1 MSPTAPGPIAPGPA
15 ASAPTAAGPVTS
27 DPVTSD
33 PAASDPAAGSAAVAG
48 PGSRGP
54 APHGPAARAAG
65 GLLRRAGPAL
75 LGYAAVRLLGTL
87 VLMKWAHLQHRGL
100 WPLLADRWDSGW
112 YLGIADHGYSFAFD
126 ENGPDE
132 SNLAFFPLYPVV
144 VKAVAGVTPGS
155 RASVGVAVAVGC
167 ALLAAWGI
175 FAVGDRLYGARVG
188 TVLAV
193 LWGATPV
200 AVVQWMGYTE
210 SLFTALV
217 AWSLYAVLTDRW
229 VTAGVL
235 CLLAGLTRPTGL
247 ALVAAVCVS
256 AVVAL
261 WRLRRAAVAESTR
274 EPASGGPPAP
284 APTPVSA
291 PAPAP
296 APTTDS
302 TPEPAPE
309 PSPESTPLPATADR
323 DRVRRIVLGVLLAP
337 LGWLGY
343 VGWVGLRLGRADGYF
358 AVQRQWENQW
368 DGGKETLRTLRDLLM
383 YPSHPQL
390 FLVVVALVLI
400 VSVALFI
407 LCAGDRQPLPL
418 LVFSAVLLLI
428 VLGSGGVFFP
438 RARFLLPGFP
448 LLLPLALAIARAHRR
463 VAVLA
468 LAGAAL
474 GSAYFG
480 AYMSLVYGGPP

>member
-1 MSPTAPGPIAPGPA
+1 MA
-15 ASAPTAAGPVTS
+15 
-27 DPVTSD
+27 
-33 PAASDPAAGSAAVAG
+33 
-48 PGSRGP
+48 GP
-54 APHGPAARAAG
+54 APRGPAARAAG
-65 GLLRRAGPAL
+65 ALLRRAGPAL

-126 ENGPDE
+126 ENGSDE

-155 RASVGVAVAVGC
+155 RASVGVVVAVGC

-175 FAVGDRLYGARVG
+175 FAVGERLYGARVG

-235 CLLAGLTRPTGL
+235 CLLSGLTRPTGL

-261 WRLRRAAVAESTR
+261 WRLRRAAAAE
-274 EPASGGPPAP
+274 
-284 APTPVSA
+284 

-296 APTTDS
+296 ASGRPATPARAPAPTVASAPVRTPDS
-302 TPEPAPE
+302 APEPARGPG
-309 PSPESTPLPATADR
+309 PDPAPLAAPLAAPLPADR
-323 DRVRRIVLGVLLAP
+323 DRVRRIVLGALLAP
-337 LGWLGY
+337 LGWLAY

-358 AVQRQWENQW
+358 AVQRQWANQW

-383 YPSHPQL
+383 YPSRPQL

-407 LCAGDRQPLPL
+407 LCVGDRQPLPL

>member
-1 MSPTAPGPIAPGPA
+1 MFPTPTASGPAAATAAPTAP
-15 ASAPTAAGPVTS
+15 SS
-27 DPVTSD
+27 
-33 PAASDPAAGSAAVAG
+33 
-48 PGSRGP
+48 SRGP
-54 APHGPAARAAG
+54 AVRAAG
-65 GLLRRAGPAL
+65 NLLRRAGPAL
-75 LGYAAVRLLGTL
+75 LGYTAVRLLGTL

-100 WPLLADRWDSGW
+100 WPLLANRWDSRW
-112 YLGIADHGYSFAFD
+112 YLGIAEHGYSYAFD
-126 ENGPDE
+126 ENGFNE

-155 RASVGVAVAVGC
+155 RASVGLAVAAGC

-175 FAVGDRLYGARVG
+175 FAVGERLYGARVG

-200 AVVQWMGYTE
+200 AAVQWMGYTE

-217 AWSLYAVLTDRW
+217 AWSLYAVLSDRW
-229 VTAGVL
+229 VAAGAL

-261 WRLRRAAVAESTR
+261 WRVRRAA
-274 EPASGGPPAP
+274 
-284 APTPVSA
+284 
-291 PAPAP
+291 
-296 APTTDS
+296 
-302 TPEPAPE
+302 APE
-309 PSPESTPLPATADR
+309 PVTRTATTTAAPLPPDR
-323 DRVRRIVLGVLLAP
+323 RRVRRIVLGMLLAP
-337 LGWLGY
+337 LGWLAY

-358 AVQRQWENQW
+358 AVQRQWTNQW
-368 DGGKETLRTLRDLLM
+368 DGGEQTLRAFRDTFI
-383 YPSHPQL
+383 YPSHPQF
-390 FLVVVALVLI
+390 FLVVVALVLL
-400 VSVALFI
+400 VSVALYL
-407 LCAGDRQPLPL
+407 LCVCDRQPLPL
-418 LVFSAVLLLI
+418 LVFSGVLLLV

-468 LAGAAL
+468 LSAAAL

-480 AYMSLVYGGPP
+480 AYMTLVYGGPP

>member
-27 DPVTSD
+27 G
-33 PAASDPAAGSAAVAG
+33 PAASDPAAGSAPVAG
-48 PGSRGP
+48 PAPLGP
-54 APHGPAARAAG
+54 APRGPAARAAG
-65 GLLRRAGPAL
+65 DLLRRAGPAL

-112 YLGIADHGYSFAFD
+112 YLGIADHGYSYAFD
-126 ENGPDE
+126 ENGFNE

-188 TVLAV
+188 TVLAM

-229 VTAGVL
+229 VTAGGL

-261 WRLRRAAVAESTR
+261 WRLRRAAVAEPAR

-284 APTPVSA
+284 ALALAPTP
-291 PAPAP
+291 
-296 APTTDS
+296 DS

-309 PSPESTPLPATADR
+309 PSPEPTPLADR
-323 DRVRRIVLGVLLAP
+323 DRVRRIVLGALLAP
-337 LGWLGY
+337 LGWLAY

-358 AVQRQWENQW
+358 AVQRQWDNQW

-418 LVFSAVLLLI
+418 LAFSAVLLLI

>member
-1 MSPTAPGPIAPGPA
+1 MPPTAPGPTASPSTAPGPA
-15 ASAPTAAGPVTS
+15 AVSAP
-27 DPVTSD
+27 
-33 PAASDPAAGSAAVAG
+33 VAG
-48 PGSRGP
+48 PASR
-54 APHGPAARAAG
+54 GPAARAAG
-65 GLLRRAGPAL
+65 DLLRRAGPAL
-75 LGYAAVRLLGTL
+75 LGYTAVRLLGTL

-100 WPLLADRWDSGW
+100 WPLLADRWDSRW
-112 YLGIADHGYSFAFD
+112 YLGIADHGYAYAFD
-126 ENGPDE
+126 ADGFNE

-155 RASVGVAVAVGC
+155 RASVGVVVAVGC

-175 FAVGDRLYGARVG
+175 FAVGDRLHGARVG

-200 AVVQWMGYTE
+200 ALVQWMGYTE

-217 AWSLYAVLTDRW
+217 AWSLYAVLADRW
-229 VTAGVL
+229 VAAGVL

-247 ALVAAVCVS
+247 AQVAAVCVS

-261 WRLRRAAVAESTR
+261 WRLRRAALVP
-274 EPASGGPPAP
+274 EPADSGAPPAP
-284 APTPVSA
+284 ESVPGRA
-291 PAPAP
+291 
-296 APTTDS
+296 
-302 TPEPAPE
+302 PEPAPE
-309 PSPESTPLPATADR
+309 PAPLAADR
-323 DRVRRIVLGVLLAP
+323 DRVRRIVLGALLAP
-337 LGWLGY
+337 LGWLAY

-368 DGGKETLRTLRDLLM
+368 DGGRETLRTLRDLLM

-407 LCAGDRQPLPL
+407 LCVGDRQPLPL
-418 LVFSAVLLLI
+418 LVFSAALLLI

>member
-15 ASAPTAAGPVTS
+15 APAPTAAGPVTS
-27 DPVTSD
+27 G
-33 PAASDPAAGSAAVAG
+33 PAASGPAAGSAPVAG
-48 PGSRGP
+48 P
-54 APHGPAARAAG
+54 APRRPAARAAG
-65 GLLRRAGPAL
+65 DLLRRAGPAL

-87 VLMKWAHLQHRGL
+87 VLMKWAHLQRRGL

-112 YLGIADHGYSFAFD
+112 YLGIADHGYSYAFD
-126 ENGPDE
+126 ENGFNE

-175 FAVGDRLYGARVG
+175 FAVGERLYGARVG

-229 VTAGVL
+229 VTAGGL

-261 WRLRRAAVAESTR
+261 WRLRRAAVAEPTQ
-274 EPASGGPPAP
+274 EPASGGPP
-284 APTPVSA
+284 A

-309 PSPESTPLPATADR
+309 PSPVPTPLADR
-323 DRVRRIVLGVLLAP
+323 DRVRRIVLGALLAP
-337 LGWLGY
+337 LGWLAY

-358 AVQRQWENQW
+358 AVQRQWDNQW